1 VTFLQKQNKR
11 DRSATPTE
19 AILLLHDFV
28 GSLNAPWAL
37 NNSFSFAKTGKESGN
52 SSVTLTWVL
61 ISFLHFL
68 QFSLFF
74 VVVDFFNSAQCDTS

>member
-1 VTFLQKQNKR
+1 MTFLQKQNKR

-37 NNSFSFAKTGKESGN
+37 NNSFPLQNRN

-61 ISFLHFL
+61 IFFLHFL

-74 VVVDFFNSAQCDTS
+74 VVVDFFNSAQRDTS